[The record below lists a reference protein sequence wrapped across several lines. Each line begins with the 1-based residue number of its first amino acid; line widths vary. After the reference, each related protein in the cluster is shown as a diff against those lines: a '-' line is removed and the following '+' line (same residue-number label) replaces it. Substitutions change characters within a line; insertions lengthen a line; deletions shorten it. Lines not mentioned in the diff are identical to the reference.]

1 MKLKSVGEMSILS
14 RTGIEVD
21 NGTVVFFF
29 FCLTLWILK
38 NIHLLN
44 RQN

>member
-29 FCLTLWILK
+29 
-38 NIHLLN
+38 LLDSVDS
-44 RQN
+44 QEYSFT